1 MARVRASIAT
11 GGSSSPEVGYT
22 ASHLN
27 TWRTILQLV
36 VPANHIAAVKGFSIS
51 FDGMSV
57 TAQPVE
63 VQLLRQSNAG
73 TGGTSVTAY
82 EEGVFSISSIQCSGQ
97 KGIWSTTE
105 PSDSVTN
112 VPLRAYNVHPQT
124 GIEVRFN
131 ADDEIL
137 VGGTSGGRLGLR
149 IKADAAVNCL
159 AHLSFEE

>member
-1 MARVRASIAT
+1 MLASVMPPVMVFARACAIVVSGVIWIPVVVEPAATAGRHAVSTSPDIIGIDEFVAS
-11 GGSSSPEVGYT
+11 SMY
-22 ASHLN
+22 
-27 TWRTILQLV
+27 
-36 VPANHIAAVKGFSIS
+36 VP
-51 FDGMSV
+51 
-57 TAQPVE
+57 PV
-63 VQLLRQSNAG
+63 
-73 TGGTSVTAY
+73 
-82 EEGVFSISSIQCSGQ
+82 
-97 KGIWSTTE
+97 IWSTTE

-149 IKADAAVNCL
+149 IKADAPVNCL